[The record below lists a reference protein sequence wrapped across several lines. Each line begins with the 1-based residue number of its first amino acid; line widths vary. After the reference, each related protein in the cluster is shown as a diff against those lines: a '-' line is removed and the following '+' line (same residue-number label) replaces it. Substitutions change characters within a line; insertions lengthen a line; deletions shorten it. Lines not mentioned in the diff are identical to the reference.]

1 MAENYNPE
9 SKFNMED
16 LSPNLSDKEIAIVKC
31 WHKKLVHKP
40 KCIVFDLDYTLWPFF
55 VDDQVVKIHKWQDEN
70 NQSQTKIL
78 DYKNKPLCPY
88 QDVTS
93 IIKILKNVCFENETF
108 HLSIASRATL
118 RDRALDLFDAFG
130 WNGYFDS
137 IQIYSGTKDKHI
149 KNIMRELNL
158 KNFNEILFF
167 DDNRSNIE
175 HTKHLGVI
183 GHQVRRHYGLHT
195 QELIKGLEVYNS
207 MNMDLNESLNF
218 FNKSKK
224 CN

>member
-1 MAENYNPE
+1 MAEKYIPDSNADI
-9 SKFNMED
+9 ED
-16 LSPNLSDKEIAIVKC
+16 LSGTLSRKEISIIKC
-31 WHKKLVHKP
+31 WKRNLTHKP

-55 VDDQVVKIHKWQDEN
+55 IDDQVTKIHKWKDEEN
-70 NQSQTKIL
+70 KTQIKIL
-78 DYKNKPLCPY
+78 DHKNKPLEPY

-93 IIKILKNVCFENETF
+93 IIQTLKNFCFEDETY

-118 RDRALDLFDAFG
+118 RDRALTLFDAFG
-130 WNGYFDS
+130 WNGHFDS
-137 IQIYSGTKDKHI
+137 VQIYSGTKDKHI

-175 HTKHLGVI
+175 HTKNLGVI

-195 QELIKGLEVYNS
+195 QELITGLQTFNS
-207 MNMDLNESLNF
+207 MNMDFIENVHA
-218 FNKSKK
+218 SKK
-224 CN
+224 KK